1 MDLTDERLH
10 RKRVP
15 WDELAKEG
23 VDPRKVMLEAQK
35 QGMHLLARRANNR
48 MVNEERKRLMNTAEV
63 EAVLRVRRD
72 VL

>member
-1 MDLTDERLH
+1 MALSDPRFH

-15 WDELAKEG
+15 WAELVKEG
-23 VDPRKVMLEAQK
+23 VDPRKVMVEAQK
-35 QGMHLLARRANNR
+35 QGMHRLARLAWGR
-48 MVNEERKRLMNTAEV
+48 MVNQERKRLMNTAEV